1 KCFSLIQKRQNT
13 IRAYSDD
20 SILFLQ
26 FAGIKK
32 PPHEREVVIIT
43 WSYYYSF
50 IDGDKKPEA
59 PGTPEKYCCVRCC
72 IDKNFPYVLPL

>member
-1 KCFSLIQKRQNT
+1 MFIYSKCFALIQKRQNT

-32 PPHEREVVIIT
+32 PPHERGGNHNME
-43 WSYYYSF
+43 
-50 IDGDKKPEA
+50 
-59 PGTPEKYCCVRCC
+59 
-72 IDKNFPYVLPL
+72 LLL